1 MTRPDERGAL
11 ATAWDPK
18 RGRSAFEFLRSD
30 CATGGK
36 VEVEGPGQH
45 AAGGDAARAFP
56 TKTTESMT
64 PRVLAIMAMLM
75 VAKALLE

>member
-1 MTRPDERGAL
+1 MGAF
-11 ATAWDPK
+11 A
-18 RGRSAFEFLRSD
+18 
-30 CATGGK
+30 
-36 VEVEGPGQH
+36 
-45 AAGGDAARAFP
+45 